1 MGVTATPAVVAI
13 AAGATGAALVKLLDN
28 VIMWFLGRRA
38 KKQDNADEKEK
49 NLEQRKTELERK
61 VDAIADCVAILSI
74 DRLQNCCKQ
83 CIHDQEISL
92 ADRQRIHA
100 MYAKAHAIGVNGD
113 LKDLLHMVDELP
125 LIDPLNDGA
134 NRVFEKGETHQ

>member
-1 MGVTATPAVVAI
+1 MDTVATPAVLAI
-13 AAGATGAALVKLLDN
+13 LAGASGAALIKLLDN

-38 KKQDNADEKEK
+38 KKQDDKVKSDMSREN
-49 NLEQRKTELERK
+49 RKSELEKK

-83 CIHDQEISL
+83 CIHDGEISL

-113 LKDLLHMVDELP
+113 LKDLLRMIDELK

-134 NRVFEKGETHQ
+134 NRVFEEGETHK